1 MTQSTQCKK
10 KKKKKRS
17 IVAKKKKKKKM
28 HRVFCHNKRSFES
41 FKCLDLCHLR
51 FAAVVCYL
59 CLWWPLS
66 KCSLLLLSNMGGGGG
81 ESGAKR

>member
-1 MTQSTQCKK
+1 MQK

-17 IVAKKKKKKKM
+17 IVAKNIYKNASCFLCQNM
-28 HRVFCHNKRSFES
+28 RSFES